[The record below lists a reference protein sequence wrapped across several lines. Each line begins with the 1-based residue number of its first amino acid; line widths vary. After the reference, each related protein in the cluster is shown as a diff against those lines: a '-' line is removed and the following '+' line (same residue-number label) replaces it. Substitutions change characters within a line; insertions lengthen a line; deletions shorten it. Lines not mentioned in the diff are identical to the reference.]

1 MGDLQM
7 WKIAFLL
14 VTATAC
20 STIPEPLSPPDI
32 TEEPLHL
39 HLADHCNIVMEPGG
53 KYLKCEGESM
63 FAVGDDCVVKME
75 KNNRYLECSE

>member
-1 MGDLQM
+1 MY
-7 WKIAFLL
+7 KIRIASLAVFTAL
-14 VTATAC
+14 ATAC

-63 FAVGDDCVVKME
+63 FAIADDCFIKSVKDG
-75 KNNRYLECSE
+75 RILVCGD